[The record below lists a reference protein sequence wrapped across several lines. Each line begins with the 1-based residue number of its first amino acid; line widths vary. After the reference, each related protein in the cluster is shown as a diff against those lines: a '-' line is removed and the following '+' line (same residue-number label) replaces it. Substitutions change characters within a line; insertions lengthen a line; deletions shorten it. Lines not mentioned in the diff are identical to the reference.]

1 MPEVYIGAGSNVDP
15 RRHLRA
21 GLVALADRY
30 GLLKVSP
37 VYRNSAVGFAG
48 DDFLNLVIGFETD
61 EPVGDVVRYLGE
73 VEVENG
79 RTRTEEKFSPRT
91 LDLDLLLYGN
101 LVGEFDGVELP
112 RSEITRY
119 AFVLKPLADLVPEAR
134 HPVEG
139 ATYADLWAGF
149 DGSPHPL
156 ERVTVDFTEES
167 SS

>member
-61 EPVGDVVRYLGE
+61 EPVGDVVRYLGD
-73 VEVENG
+73 VEAANG

-139 ATYADLWAGF
+139 ATYADLWASF
-149 DGSPHPL
+149 DVSRHPL
-156 ERVTVDFTEES
+156 ERVAVDFTEES

>member
-1 MPEVYIGAGSNVDP
+1 MAEVYIGAGSNVDP
-15 RRHLRA
+15 ARHLRA
-21 GLVALADRY
+21 GLVALAERY

-61 EPVGDVVRYLGE
+61 EPVGAVASYLGE
-73 VEVENG
+73 VEAANG

-91 LDLDLLLYGN
+91 LDLDLLLYGD
-101 LVGEFDGVELP
+101 LAGEFDGVELP
-112 RSEITRY
+112 RGEITRY
-119 AFVLKPLADLVPEAR
+119 AFVLKPLADLVPEAL

-139 ATYADLWAGF
+139 ASYADLWAGF
-149 DGSPHPL
+149 DASRHPL
-156 ERVTVDFTEES
+156 ERVSVDFTEES

>member
-15 RRHLRA
+15 RHHLRA

-30 GLLKVSP
+30 GLLKLSP

-61 EPVGDVVRYLGE
+61 EPVGDVVRYLGD
-73 VEVENG
+73 VEAANG

-149 DGSPHPL
+149 DVSRHPL
-156 ERVTVDFTEES
+156 ERVAVDFTEES

>member
-48 DDFLNLVIGFETD
+48 DDFLNLVIGLETD
-61 EPVGDVVRYLGE
+61 EPVGEVARYLGE
-73 VEVENG
+73 VEAANG

-149 DGSPHPL
+149 DVSRHPL
-156 ERVTVDFTEES
+156 ERVSVDFTEES

>member
-1 MPEVYIGAGSNVDP
+1 MAEVFIGAGSNVDAV
-15 RRHLRA
+15 RHLRA
-21 GLVALADRY
+21 GLVALAERY

-37 VYRNSAVGFAG
+37 VYRNSAVGFTG

-61 EPVGDVVRYLGE
+61 EPVGEVARYLGE
-73 VEVENG
+73 VEAANG

-91 LDLDLLLYGN
+91 LDLDLLLYGG

-139 ATYADLWAGF
+139 ATYADMWAGF
-149 DGSPHPL
+149 DVSRHPL
-156 ERVTVDFTEES
+156 EQVVVDFTEES